1 MEAVLRSALLRKAL
15 LLLAA
20 LHLAWQL
27 GVLVPVMWQRTD
39 TRRDMVLYYTAARHA
54 LRGEPLYEHWPEYG
68 PHLTPFK
75 YFYPP
80 QFAVVIAPLGALP
93 FPVFSRLWY
102 ALILLAFWVY
112 AGCLARLACG
122 RVSLEGC
129 LIAGLALGLLPK
141 IYIALVLG
149 QADPFVWVLFG
160 LAFCLPSAGALLA
173 VAAQIKLYTFWPLAV
188 AGWHERQ
195 RILRPAAIA
204 LAAGM
209 ALGGLACGW
218 GTFGEWARSVLP
230 VVGQGTFNNDNVSL
244 SFAVLR
250 LARGLGWN
258 YAGGPLPGIARFYLT
273 VMELLGPLT
282 VAYLTRRC
290 ERQMQTACV
299 AAAALLFAPLCWT
312 CYLALLL
319 TPAALALRAFSP
331 PPVPLPIRSYLAG
344 EGEQNIHAPTVSP
357 ILSRAQRLRP
367 CSPLSLAGRG
377 VGGEGRGLRPCS
389 PSPAR
394 YERPGRGTGGG
405 FALLLTV
412 AALLGF
418 IALQYRMPED
428 FAGTWG
434 VNQAGVG
441 QFARH
446 LFGRTLPALDRA
458 AFALWFR
465 VALVGLWL
473 SYIFL
478 LGTGL
483 RGGVP
488 ARRTLLSLVIGVPL
502 LVALFCPPS
511 LSVDAYGYV
520 KYARMQVLYGLNP
533 YTHVPAVLKERHDPA
548 AGYPGWNHSTPY
560 GSLWTLLACGLVW
573 VLRSAE
579 LWGQVV
585 AMKLVEAGALV
596 LAAFAGR
603 RIAARLAPERAD
615 LTLLAIGLNPLLL
628 LEGPGNGHNDL
639 LMMAFLLLGVA
650 FYLEGK
656 YARSA
661 LCFGG
666 SIAVKLVTVAFLPWI
681 AWERARGKTL
691 KEGATAV
698 LVLLTLALTP
708 LTLGL
713 IPFWQG
719 QATLTG
725 AGFQSRAAAGVS
737 AEMLAREA
745 QLAERLR
752 QQGVP
757 AGLVPVAVSLSR
769 QWPLMAVYI
778 GLSAWLWRRNSVAD
792 RLTAWGVLTISP
804 AFLMTGLWFPWY
816 FSWSWTAALARWDR
830 RHLCLIAA
838 CCGLSL
844 VFSLLYTL

>member
-39 TRRDMVLYYTAARHA
+39 TRRDMILYYTAAQHA
-54 LRGEPLYEHWPEYG
+54 LRGEPLYERWPEYG

-112 AGCLARLACG
+112 AGCLTRLACG
-122 RVSLEGC
+122 RVSFEGC

-149 QADPFVWVLFG
+149 QADPFVWALFG

-204 LAAGM
+204 LAAGL

-218 GTFGEWARSVLP
+218 GAFGEWAKSVLP

-282 VAYLTRRC
+282 VACLTRRC
-290 ERQMQTACV
+290 EKRMQTACV

-319 TPAALALRAFSP
+319 TPAALALRAFCP
-331 PPVPLPIRSYLAG
+331 PP
-344 EGEQNIHAPTVSP
+344 SP
-357 ILSRAQRLRP
+357 
-367 CSPLSLAGRG
+367 SLA
-377 VGGEGRGLRPCS
+377 
-389 PSPAR
+389 AR
-394 YERPGRGTGGG
+394 SSLGRGTGGG
-405 FALLLTV
+405 FAFTLTV

-418 IALQYRMPED
+418 VALQYRMPED

-434 VNQAGVG
+434 VNQAGVS

-458 AFALWFR
+458 AFAFWFR
-465 VALVGLWL
+465 IALTGLWL

-478 LGTGL
+478 LGMGL

-520 KYARMQVLYGLNP
+520 KYARMQILYGLNP
-533 YTHVPAVLKERHDPA
+533 YTHVPAVLKEWHDPA

-560 GSLWTLLACGLVW
+560 GSLWTLLSCGLVW
-573 VLRSAE
+573 VLRSAG

-639 LMMAFLLLGVA
+639 LMMAFLLMGVA

-681 AWERARGKTL
+681 AWERARGKTV

-719 QATLTG
+719 RATLTG
-725 AGFQSRAAAGVS
+725 VGFQSRAAAGVS
-737 AEMLAREA
+737 AEALAREA
-745 QLAERLR
+745 QLAERLT

-757 AGLVPVAVSLSR
+757 AALVPVAVSLSR
-769 QWPLMAVYI
+769 QWPLMAVYA
-778 GLSAWLWRRNSVAD
+778 GLSLWLWRRQSVAD

-804 AFLMTGLWFPWY
+804 AFLIAGLWFPWY